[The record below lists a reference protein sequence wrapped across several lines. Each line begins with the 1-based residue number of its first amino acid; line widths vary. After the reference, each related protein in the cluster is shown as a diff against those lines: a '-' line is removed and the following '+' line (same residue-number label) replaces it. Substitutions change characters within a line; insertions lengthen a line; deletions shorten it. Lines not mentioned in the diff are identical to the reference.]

1 MKQPLPFLLL
11 LITLAAATPHATAQQ
26 PNAQRLGDDA
36 MEMGYYKTAYEHY
49 LQAAL
54 LTPDDMQLIY
64 KIAEACRLS
73 NDYRGAIENYATVL
87 QSKVARSFPDCHYHL
102 AGMYRCNGQYDSALT
117 HYEAYLR
124 TLPANAAN
132 YARARQELRACQW
145 ILDGAPAETQHY
157 WVQHESKNINTAA
170 SESGALR
177 TNILEPLLIYSTITE
192 AGNSNDEEMSDAP
205 VMMQTYQ
212 ARYSDQGKPGL
223 TLRNDWGINSRTQHS
238 GNVAIDTLHRVI
250 FFTRGNADN
259 NMADVVS
266 EIYYITWKGKRFSK
280 AKKLGGNVNLAGYTS
295 TQPTAGRLADS
306 SLILYFSSN
315 RPGGM
320 GGNDIWYTILDKDM
334 NPSPCV
340 NLGYP
345 VNSAGNEITPFYS
358 NEQHRLYFSSDWHHG
373 YGGYDVFYSLGQR
386 DTWQEP
392 VNAGGSLNSP
402 ANDLYYN
409 QDFDNA
415 YKGYLTSN
423 RSGSDYQSGNTCC
436 NDIYRWSSEPVDYE
450 PQLRQYQR
458 PPSGRRELIRPL
470 LPIALYFDND
480 CPDPKSKSPRTS
492 LTYFQTYNTYMFRR
506 SEYQNAQ
513 FKKYTWDE
521 ADSIS
526 HALDNFFDTEVQGN
540 CLKFEEFLKL
550 LGEDLRNGRR
560 IRLTIEGYASPLHS
574 SQYNFT
580 LSKRRIATI
589 INQIMDYNHGELL
602 RYMNHDNGGALQ
614 LNEVA
619 YGSSTA
625 NDKVSDDRRQQQL
638 SVYSVDAARE
648 RRIEIQNYQY
658 MEDDSTLISC
668 LSLPNRSKF
677 IGTFRVGQSNNIE
690 VHLPHTALTE
700 KKLAYINVGLDNV
713 TVSGYSTLKVGK
725 ELIIYLTLDNR
736 KAIPMPSTFLPL
748 TLRVEGENVTQTLF
762 LEYSITR

>member
-1 MKQPLPFLLL
+1 MNKPLSFLFLLFL
-11 LITLAAATPHATAQQ
+11 LTASAPWSYCQHGNHQQ
-26 PNAQRLGDDA
+26 DGDEA
-36 MEMGYYKTAYEHY
+36 MEVGFYKTAYDHY

-54 LTPDDMQLIY
+54 LSPDDMQLIY

-73 NDYRGAIENYATVL
+73 NDYVGAIENYAIVL
-87 QSKVARSFPDCHYHL
+87 QSKVARSFPDCHYYL
-102 AGMYRCNGQYDSALT
+102 AGMYRCNGQYDSALV
-117 HYEAYLR
+117 HYETYMR
-124 TLPANAAN
+124 TIPANATLS
-132 YARARQELRACQW
+132 ARARQELRACQW
-145 ILDGAPAETQHY
+145 ILDGAEEETQHY
-157 WVQHESKNINTAA
+157 WVQHESKNINTSA

-177 TNILEPLLIYSTITE
+177 VAIQEPMVLYSTITSP
-192 AGNSNDEEMSDAP
+192 GNSNAEMSDNL
-205 VMMQTYQ
+205 VIMQTYQ
-212 ARYSDQGKPGL
+212 ALYSDKGKPGL
-223 TLRNDWGINSRTQHS
+223 PLLNEWGINSRSHHS
-238 GNVAIDTLHRVI
+238 GNVAIDTLHHI
-250 FFTRGNADN
+250 LFFTRSNADN
-259 NMADVVS
+259 NMADVAS

-280 AKKLGGNVNLAGYTS
+280 AKKVDGNVNLAGYTS
-295 TQPTAGRLADS
+295 TQPTAGLLPDS

-320 GGNDIWYTILDKDM
+320 GGSDIWYTILDKEM

-345 VNSAGNEITPFYS
+345 VNSPGNEITPFYS
-358 NEQHRLYFSSDWHHG
+358 NEEHRLYFSSDWHYG
-373 YGGYDVFYSLGQR
+373 FGGYDVFYSLGQR

-392 VNAGGSLNSP
+392 KNAGRSLNSP

-409 QDFDNA
+409 QDFDDP

-423 RSGSDYQSGNTCC
+423 RSGSDYQNGNTCC
-436 NDIYRWSSEPVDYE
+436 NDIYRWSSETVE
-450 PQLRQYQR
+450 QEEQPQEYQR

-480 CPDPKSKSPRTS
+480 CPDPKSKSPSTK
-492 LTYFQTYNTYMFRR
+492 LNYFQTYNSYMFRR
-506 SEYQNAQ
+506 GEYQQAQ
-513 FKKYTWDE
+513 FAKYTWEE

-526 HALDNFFDTEVQGN
+526 AALDNFFDNQVQGN
-540 CLKFEEFLKL
+540 CKKFEKFLKL

-574 SQYNFT
+574 SNYNFT

-602 RYMNHDNGGALQ
+602 RYMGHDNGGSLQ

-619 YGSSTA
+619 YGSSHA
-625 NDKVSDDRRQQQL
+625 DAKVSSDRSQQQL

-648 RRIEIQNYQY
+648 RRIEIQDYTY
-658 MEDDSTLISC
+658 LEDDSTIISC

-690 VHLPHTALTE
+690 VHLPHTALFE
-700 KKLAYINVGLDNV
+700 KRIDYIHAGLDNV
-713 TVSGYSTLKVGK
+713 TVSGYSTLKRGK
-725 ELIIYLTLDNR
+725 ELIIYLSIDNR
-736 KAIPMPSTFLPL
+736 KTTPTPSTFLPL